1 MKDKAKKPK
10 PDKGD
15 LLSFI
20 IEISTNFIN
29 ISPDEIDRRIND
41 VLKTIG
47 IFADV
52 DRSYVF
58 QFYDD
63 GKKMS
68 NTHEWCAMGVESQT
82 KVLQE
87 MAVDD
92 LPWFEKK
99 IKNLEIFHVPDV
111 NNLPLEAEREKEEFI
126 KEGIKSLIV
135 VPIVSGRSIIGFL
148 GFDSTRNKK
157 TWPKDTISLIKVVA
171 EIFASAITKN
181 KITMALHESESR
193 YKALFEYANDA
204 IFLMKDGII
213 VDCNAKALCMF
224 RCTRDEI
231 IGQPPAR
238 FSPVFQPDG
247 NASIGKARKKI
258 RAALLGEPQFF
269 EWKHLRYDGRLFDAE
284 VSLNRVEI
292 NNKKFIHAIV
302 RDVTERKHM
311 ESLLYKERETFFS
324 VLQKAPY
331 GVVVADKDGKYT
343 YINPE
348 FTIITGYTL
357 EDIPTGRDFF
367 YKGFPEKK
375 LREEIKKIWKSD
387 IPVKGAERV
396 LNVVCKDG
404 RIKEINFRPTLLD
417 DGGVVIMLSDITE
430 RRQAE
435 ELFKTLADNSP
446 VGIYIV
452 QNGKI
457 KFVNPCFER
466 ITGYTESELLDKDSM
481 VLVLPEDRG
490 FARKHA
496 LEMLKSERI
505 PAYEIRV
512 LAKTGEMRWILQSI
526 TSIQYKGKPAILGS
540 FVNITE
546 KKQMEEKLHAMSI
559 IDELTQLYN
568 RRGFFT
574 LAAQQMKI
582 SSRNKK
588 EMLFFFIDLD
598 GLKWINDTFGHQEG
612 DLVLV
617 GAAGILRE
625 TFRDADV
632 IGRIG
637 GDEFAVLALGT
648 SGMTGASLAKR
659 LQEHIDL
666 YNNETDRLHKLSM
679 SVGISIYDPENP
691 STIDELMSVADTLM
705 YEDKKKK
712 SLERE

>member
-10 PDKGD
+10 PDKSD
-15 LLSFI
+15 LLRFI
-20 IEISTNFIN
+20 LEVSTNFIN
-29 ISPDEIDRRIND
+29 ISPDEIDRRINN

-68 NTHEWCAMGVESQT
+68 NTHEWCAMGVESQI
-82 KVLQE
+82 KGLRE
-87 MAVDD
+87 MAADD

-99 IKNLEIFHVPDV
+99 IKTLEIFHVPDV
-111 NNLPLEAEREKEEFI
+111 SSLPLEAEREREKFT
-126 KEGIKSLIV
+126 KEGIKSLII
-135 VPIVSGRSIIGFL
+135 VPIVSERSIIGFL

-157 TWPKDTISLIKVVA
+157 IWPKDTISLVKVVA

-224 RCTRDEI
+224 QCTRDEI

-247 NASIGKARKKI
+247 NASIGTARKKI

-269 EWKHLRYDGRLFDAE
+269 EWKYLRYDGELFDAE
-284 VSLNRVEI
+284 ISLNRVEI

-311 ESLLYKERETFFS
+311 ESLLHKERGTFFS

-367 YKGFPEKK
+367 YKGFPEKE

-396 LNVVCKDG
+396 LNVLCKDG

-430 RRQAE
+430 RRQAG

-452 QNGKI
+452 QNRKI
-457 KFVNPCFER
+457 KFVNPYFER
-466 ITGYTESELLDKDSM
+466 IAGYTESELLDKDAM
-481 VLVLPEDRG
+481 VLVLPEDRS
-490 FARKHA
+490 FARKRA
-496 LEMLKSERI
+496 LEMLKSERR

-512 LAKTGEMRWILQSI
+512 LAKTGVMRWILQSI
-526 TSIQYKGKPAILGS
+526 ALIQYKGKPAVLGS

-574 LAAQQMKI
+574 LATQQMKI

-637 GDEFAVLALGT
+637 GDELAVLALGT
-648 SGMTGASLAKR
+648 SGMTGVSLAKR

-666 YNNETDRLHKLSM
+666 YNNQTDRLHKLSM